1 MTRIV
6 RLFSPLLAAWLA
18 LASTGALAQAAPAPD
33 RDCVLKGLVAYGTA
47 REAIVRNVSMQHWR
61 VQANTSEYQYSFLD
75 ELYRRKA
82 EGQRDYHLFGAEQL
96 LACMSAGAPAS
107 PALPPPEKLV
117 SCFAEMDVVLHARQ
131 YKAGGGGL
139 AGTRR
144 YARNY
149 VKDPV
154 RYPQEMLD
162 RILPRAFELDDPER
176 LADYRE
182 QLMGRC
188 LASKLR

>member
-1 MTRIV
+1 MNITV
-6 RLFSPLLAAWLA
+6 RRFSPLLAAWLA
-18 LASTGALAQAAPAPD
+18 LAAAGAEAQSAPD

-61 VQANTSEYQYSFLD
+61 VQADTSEYQYSFLD

-82 EGQRDYHLFGAEQL
+82 EGQRDFHLFGAEKL
-96 LACMSAGAPAS
+96 LACMSAGAAAS

-117 SCFAEMDVVLHARQ
+117 GCFAEMDVVLHARQ

-144 YARNY
+144 FARNY

-162 RILPRAFELDDPER
+162 RILPRAFALDDPER

-188 LASKLR
+188 LDARLR